1 LIEADELLRKK
12 LAIKNQIENRY
23 GDKKKKMKKR
33 FTTVFD
39 DNKET

>member
-23 GDKKKKMKKR
+23 GDKKKKKIKR
-33 FTTVFD
+33 FTTLD